1 MVLIGAGNL
10 NDMASRLC
18 GLTLRVA
25 INGKR
30 GPVLFD
36 VPLLQGTALRKIA
49 EQEQIRG
56 CQRGTI
62 VACGASEIGRRD
74 EATRQGRLRCDD
86 PSERIAK
93 DADPVR
99 INAIVPIVLP
109 RIAIELL

>member
-1 MVLIGAGNL
+1 MVAIGASDL

-25 INGKR
+25 INRKR
-30 GPVLFD
+30 GVLFD

-109 RIAIELL
+109 RIEIELL